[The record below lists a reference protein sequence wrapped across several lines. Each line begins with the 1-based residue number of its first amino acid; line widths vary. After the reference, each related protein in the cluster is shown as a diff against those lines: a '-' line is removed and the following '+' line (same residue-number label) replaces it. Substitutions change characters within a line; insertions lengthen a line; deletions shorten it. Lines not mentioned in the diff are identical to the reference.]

1 MTPTIQWTRLE
12 SHVPPEYKKPK
23 ETYDHEDPLGL
34 ENQWD
39 DFYIE
44 DYLGSPGDDHR
55 HFNFDNMPEFH
66 NHYLHDPYA
75 TEKRYQPHPEEYFI
89 PIVVDPIPAPQV
101 PKAQIEELE
110 RTAPDLG
117 ADTPLD
123 LQYYLSGDHKK
134 AHYYEEPKKKSYKPK
149 VVYEDTD
156 LYLEPVYDDLSF
168 LWDHKPSLPAYGHSQ
183 YRLATGTTTATSAVT
198 PNPNNP
204 KSLTATELY
213 PVR

>member
-101 PKAQIEELE
+101 PTAQIEELE

-149 VVYEDTD
+149 VVDEVTD
-156 LYLEPVYDDLSF
+156 LYLEPIYDDLSF

-183 YRLATGTTTATSAVT
+183 YSGGHGHDYSHERRYT
-198 PNPNNP
+198 
-204 KSLTATELY
+204 
-213 PVR
+213 